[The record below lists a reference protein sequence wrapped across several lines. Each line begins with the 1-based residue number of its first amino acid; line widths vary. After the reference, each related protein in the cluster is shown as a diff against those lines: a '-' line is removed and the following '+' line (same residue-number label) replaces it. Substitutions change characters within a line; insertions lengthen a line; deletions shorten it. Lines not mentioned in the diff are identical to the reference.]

1 MLALHAAQ
9 KASTGTVLVLRGGTQ
24 LSEPNLAAF
33 VSVSA
38 NTLALVLYTVLAQW
52 VRALRKRL
60 APDTPI
66 TNAQELLATVICGMM
81 AYYLT
86 YLLSGFVPMGYV
98 VGARPWIPGAE
109 LFAPKR

>member
-1 MLALHAAQ
+1 MLALQAAQ
-9 KASTGTVLVLRGGTQ
+9 QGKTSALLFLRGGAQ

-33 VSVSA
+33 VSVST
-38 NTLALVLYTVLAQW
+38 NTLALVLYTVMAQW
-52 VRALRKRL
+52 VRYWRKRV

-66 TNAQELLATVICGMM
+66 TNSQELLATAICGYV

-86 YLLSGFVPMGYV
+86 YLLAGFVPMGYV

-109 LFAPKR
+109 R